1 MFAALQFIIDIDY
14 FWIPGLEWRR
24 GGIYMHYSAE
34 RMLTTHVG
42 SLPRGERLLQMLVD
56 REAGTAI
63 DEAAFEKQ
71 VKHDLDYVLQ
81 KQAEVGVDI
90 IGDGELPRLGF
101 SFYVKDRMSGFG
113 GHSPRGTVTDFAKFP
128 GYARLKQQQA
138 AKGDEISKSATLYA
152 MPECQCAVQYDTE
165 KRAAQQELR
174 LFTESLERT
183 GVGNQATATFV
194 TAATPGIVSTTLL
207 RNPNNPDY
215 ATDRDYV
222 MALAEELRSEY
233 ELIVEHGH
241 ILQVDGPD
249 LALERQILYV
259 DKPLDAFLKRVEL
272 HVEALNAALINIP
285 KDRVRLHV
293 CWGNWD
299 GPHIDDMDLE
309 PLLPLLYQANVGG
322 LSIPFANP
330 RHQHEGEL
338 FVSYPLPDDMLLFP
352 GVVDVTTNYLEHP
365 EVVAERLARIVDVVG
380 ERERIIA
387 STDCGFSTFAGYTMV
402 AEDVVWAKLQVLSQG
417 AALASERLW

>member
-1 MFAALQFIIDIDY
+1 MQHSTD
-14 FWIPGLEWRR
+14 RV
-24 GGIYMHYSAE
+24 
-34 RMLTTHVG
+34 LTTHVG
-42 SLPRGERLLQMLVD
+42 SLPRSERLLQMLVD
-56 REAGTAI
+56 REAGHEV

-71 VKHDLDYVLQ
+71 VEHDLDDVLQ
-81 KQAEVGVDI
+81 KQHEVGVDI
-90 IGDGELPRLGF
+90 VCDGELPRLGF

-113 GHSPRGTVTDFAKFP
+113 GRSPRGTVTDFAKFP
-128 GYARLKQQQA
+128 GYAKLKQQQA
-138 AKGDEISKSATLYA
+138 SRGDEISKSATLYA
-152 MPECQCAVQYDTE
+152 MPECQGVVKYDTE
-165 KRAAQQELR
+165 KHAAQQELQ
-174 LFTESLERT
+174 LFKASLERT
-183 GVGNQATATFV
+183 GVGNQAAETFV

-215 ATDRDYV
+215 TTDRDYV
-222 MALAEELRSEY
+222 MALAEELRGEY
-233 ELIVEHGH
+233 ELIVKHGH
-241 ILQVDGPD
+241 TLQVDGPD

-272 HVEALNAALINIP
+272 HIEALNAALINIP

-309 PLLPLLYQANVGG
+309 PLLPLLYQAKVGG

-365 EVVAERLARIVDVVG
+365 EVVAERIARLIDVVG
-380 ERERIIA
+380 ERERVIA

-402 AEDVVWAKLQVLSQG
+402 ADDVVWAKLQVLSQG
-417 AALASERLW
+417 AALASKRLW

>member
-1 MFAALQFIIDIDY
+1 
-14 FWIPGLEWRR
+14 
-24 GGIYMHYSAE
+24 MHHSAD
-34 RMLTTHVG
+34 RILTTHVG
-42 SLPRGERLLQMLVD
+42 SLSRADRLLQMLVD
-56 REAGTAI
+56 REAGQAI
-63 DEAAFEKQ
+63 DAAAFEKQ
-71 VKHDLDYVLQ
+71 VAHDLDYMLQ
-81 KQAEVGVDI
+81 KQDEAGVDI

-101 SFYVKDRMSGFG
+101 SFYVKDRMAGFG

-128 GYARLKQQQA
+128 GYAKLKQQQA
-138 AKGDEISKSATLYA
+138 ASGDEISKSATLYA
-152 MPECQCAVQYDTE
+152 MPECQCAVQYDSE
-165 KRAAQQELR
+165 RRAAQQELR
-174 LFTESLERT
+174 LFTQSLERT
-183 GVGNQATATFV
+183 GVGNRATETFV

-207 RNPNNPDY
+207 RNPDHPDY

-222 MALAEELRSEY
+222 LALAEELRSEY

-272 HVEALNAALINIP
+272 HIEALNAALVNIP

-365 EVVAERLARIVDVVG
+365 EVVAERIERIIDVVG

-402 AEDVVWAKLQVLSQG
+402 AEDVVWAKLHVLSQG
-417 AALASERLW
+417 AALVSERLW

>member
-1 MFAALQFIIDIDY
+1 MQ
-14 FWIPGLEWRR
+14 
-24 GGIYMHYSAE
+24 HSAD
-34 RMLTTHVG
+34 RILTTHVG
-42 SLPRGERLLQMLVD
+42 SLPRADRLLQMLVD
-56 REAGTAI
+56 REAGQAI
-63 DEAAFEKQ
+63 DAAAFEKQ
-71 VKHDLDYVLQ
+71 VAHDLDYMLQ
-81 KQAEVGVDI
+81 KQDEAGVDI

-101 SFYVKDRMSGFG
+101 SFYVKDRMAGFG

-128 GYARLKQQQA
+128 GYAKLKQQQA
-138 AKGDEISKSATLYA
+138 ASGDEISKSATLYA
-152 MPECQCAVQYDTE
+152 MPECQCAVQYDSE
-165 KRAAQQELR
+165 RRAAQQELR
-174 LFTESLERT
+174 LFTQSLERT
-183 GVGNQATATFV
+183 GVGNRATETFV

-207 RNPNNPDY
+207 RNPDHPDY

-222 MALAEELRSEY
+222 LALAEELRSEY

-272 HVEALNAALINIP
+272 HIEALNAALVNIP

-365 EVVAERLARIVDVVG
+365 EVVAERIERIIDVVG

-402 AEDVVWAKLQVLSQG
+402 AEDVVWAKLHVLSQG
-417 AALASERLW
+417 AALVSERLW

>member
-1 MFAALQFIIDIDY
+1 
-14 FWIPGLEWRR
+14 
-24 GGIYMHYSAE
+24 MHHSAD
-34 RMLTTHVG
+34 RILTTHVG
-42 SLPRGERLLQMLVD
+42 SLPRAERLLQMLVD
-56 REAGTAI
+56 REAGKAV

-71 VKHDLDYVLQ
+71 VAHDLDDVLQ
-81 KQAEVGVDI
+81 KQTEVGVDI

-113 GHSPRGTVTDFAKFP
+113 GHSPRGTVTDFTKFP
-128 GYARLKQQQA
+128 GYAKLKQQQA
-138 AKGDEISKSATLYA
+138 AQGDEISKSATLYA

-174 LFTESLERT
+174 LFKASLERT
-183 GVGNQATATFV
+183 GVGNRATQTFV

-207 RNPNNPDY
+207 RNPDNPDY

-222 MALAEELRSEY
+222 LALAEELRSEY
-233 ELIVEHGH
+233 ELIVAHGH

-272 HVEALNAALINIP
+272 HIEALNAALINIP

-365 EVVAERLARIVDVVG
+365 EVVAERIERIIDVVG

-402 AEDVVWAKLQVLSQG
+402 AEDVVWAKLHVLSQG

>member
-1 MFAALQFIIDIDY
+1 MQ
-14 FWIPGLEWRR
+14 
-24 GGIYMHYSAE
+24 HSAD
-34 RMLTTHVG
+34 RILTTHVG
-42 SLPRGERLLQMLVD
+42 SLPRADRLLQMLVD
-56 REAGTAI
+56 REAGQAI
-63 DEAAFEKQ
+63 DAAAFEKQ
-71 VKHDLDYVLQ
+71 VAHDLDYILQ
-81 KQAEVGVDI
+81 KQDEAGVDI

-101 SFYVKDRMSGFG
+101 SFYVKDRMAGFG

-128 GYARLKQQQA
+128 GYAKLKQQQA
-138 AKGDEISKSATLYA
+138 ASGDEISKSATLYA
-152 MPECQCAVQYDTE
+152 MPECQCAVQYDSE
-165 KRAAQQELR
+165 RRAAQQELR
-174 LFTESLERT
+174 LFTQSLERT
-183 GVGNQATATFV
+183 GVGNRATETFV

-207 RNPNNPDY
+207 RNPDHPDY
-215 ATDRDYV
+215 TTDRDYV
-222 MALAEELRSEY
+222 LALAEELRSEY

-272 HVEALNAALINIP
+272 HIEALNAALVNIP

-365 EVVAERLARIVDVVG
+365 EVVAERIERIIDVVG

-402 AEDVVWAKLQVLSQG
+402 AEDVVWAKLHVLSQG
-417 AALASERLW
+417 AALVSERLW

>member
-1 MFAALQFIIDIDY
+1 MQ
-14 FWIPGLEWRR
+14 
-24 GGIYMHYSAE
+24 HSAD
-34 RMLTTHVG
+34 RILTTHVG
-42 SLPRGERLLQMLVD
+42 SLPRADRLLQMLVD
-56 REAGTAI
+56 QEAGQAI
-63 DEAAFEKQ
+63 DAAAFEKQ
-71 VKHDLDYVLQ
+71 VAHDLDYILQ
-81 KQAEVGVDI
+81 KQDEAGVDI

-101 SFYVKDRMSGFG
+101 SFYVKDRMAGFG

-128 GYARLKQQQA
+128 GYAKLKQQQA
-138 AKGDEISKSATLYA
+138 ASGDEISKSATLYA
-152 MPECQCAVQYDTE
+152 MPECQCAVQYDSE
-165 KRAAQQELR
+165 RRAAQQELR
-174 LFTESLERT
+174 LFTQSLERT
-183 GVGNQATATFV
+183 GVGNRATETFV

-207 RNPNNPDY
+207 RNPDHPDY

-222 MALAEELRSEY
+222 LALAEELRSEY

-272 HVEALNAALINIP
+272 HIEALNAALVNIP

-365 EVVAERLARIVDVVG
+365 EVVAERIERIIDVVG

-402 AEDVVWAKLQVLSQG
+402 AEDVVWAKLHVLSQG
-417 AALASERLW
+417 AALVSQRLW

>member
-1 MFAALQFIIDIDY
+1 MQ
-14 FWIPGLEWRR
+14 
-24 GGIYMHYSAE
+24 HSAE
-34 RMLTTHVG
+34 RILTTHVG
-42 SLPRGERLLQMLVD
+42 SLPCSETLLQMLTD
-56 REAGTAI
+56 REAGRVL
-63 DEAAFEKQ
+63 DEAGFEKQ
-71 VKHDLDYVLQ
+71 IAHDLDEALQ
-81 KQAEVGVDI
+81 KQHEVGVDI
-90 IGDGELPRLGF
+90 VGDGELPRLGF

-128 GYARLKQQQA
+128 GYAKLKQQQA
-138 AKGDEISKSATLYA
+138 ARGDEISKSATLYA
-152 MPECQCAVQYDTE
+152 MPECQCAVKYDPE
-165 KRAAQQELR
+165 RRAAHQELR
-174 LFTESLERT
+174 RFRAALERT
-183 GVGNQATATFV
+183 GTENQATETFV

-207 RNPNNPDY
+207 RNPNNLDY
-215 ATDRDYV
+215 ATDREYV
-222 MALAEELRSEY
+222 MALAEELRGEY
-233 ELIVEHGH
+233 ELIVAHGH
-241 ILQVDGPD
+241 TLQVDGPD

-272 HVEALNAALINIP
+272 HIEALNAALVNIP

-309 PLLPLLYQANVGG
+309 PLLPILYQAKVGG

-330 RHQHEGEL
+330 RHQHEAEL

-365 EVVAERLARIVDVVG
+365 EVVAERIARITDVVG

-402 AEDVVWAKLQVLSQG
+402 AEDVVWAKLRVLSQG
-417 AALASERLW
+417 AASASQRLW

>member
-1 MFAALQFIIDIDY
+1 MQ
-14 FWIPGLEWRR
+14 
-24 GGIYMHYSAE
+24 HSAD
-34 RMLTTHVG
+34 RILTTHVG
-42 SLPRGERLLQMLVD
+42 SLPRADRLLQMLVD
-56 REAGTAI
+56 QEAGQAI
-63 DEAAFEKQ
+63 DAAAFEKQ
-71 VKHDLDYVLQ
+71 VAYDLDYILQ
-81 KQAEVGVDI
+81 KQDEAGVDI

-101 SFYVKDRMSGFG
+101 SFYVKDRMAGFG

-128 GYARLKQQQA
+128 GYAKLKQQQA
-138 AKGDEISKSATLYA
+138 ASGDEISKSATLYA
-152 MPECQCAVQYDTE
+152 MPECQCAVQYDSE
-165 KRAAQQELR
+165 RRAAQQELR
-174 LFTESLERT
+174 LFTQSLERT
-183 GVGNQATATFV
+183 GVGNRATETFV

-207 RNPNNPDY
+207 RNPDHPDY

-222 MALAEELRSEY
+222 LALAEELRSEY

-272 HVEALNAALINIP
+272 HIEALNAALVNIP

-365 EVVAERLARIVDVVG
+365 EVVAERIERIIDVVG

-402 AEDVVWAKLQVLSQG
+402 AEDVVWAKLHVLSQG
-417 AALASERLW
+417 AALVSQRLW

>member
-1 MFAALQFIIDIDY
+1 MQ
-14 FWIPGLEWRR
+14 
-24 GGIYMHYSAE
+24 HSAD
-34 RMLTTHVG
+34 RILTTHVG
-42 SLPRGERLLQMLVD
+42 SLPRADRLLQMLVD
-56 REAGTAI
+56 REAGQAI
-63 DEAAFEKQ
+63 DAAAFEKQ
-71 VKHDLDYVLQ
+71 VAHDLDYILQ
-81 KQAEVGVDI
+81 KQDEAGVDI

-101 SFYVKDRMSGFG
+101 SFYVKDRMAGFG

-128 GYARLKQQQA
+128 GYAKLKQQQA
-138 AKGDEISKSATLYA
+138 ASGDEISKSATLYA
-152 MPECQCAVQYDTE
+152 MPECQCAVQYDSE
-165 KRAAQQELR
+165 RRAAQQELR
-174 LFTESLERT
+174 LFTQSLERT
-183 GVGNQATATFV
+183 GVGNRATETFV

-222 MALAEELRSEY
+222 LALAEELRSEY

-272 HVEALNAALINIP
+272 HIEALNAALVNIP

-365 EVVAERLARIVDVVG
+365 EVVAERIERIIDVVG

-402 AEDVVWAKLQVLSQG
+402 AEDVVWAKLHVLSQG
-417 AALASERLW
+417 AALVSERLW

>member
-1 MFAALQFIIDIDY
+1 
-14 FWIPGLEWRR
+14 
-24 GGIYMHYSAE
+24 MHHSAD
-34 RMLTTHVG
+34 RILTTHVG
-42 SLPRGERLLQMLVD
+42 SLPRADRLLQMLVD
-56 REAGTAI
+56 REAGQAI
-63 DEAAFEKQ
+63 DAAAFEKQ
-71 VKHDLDYVLQ
+71 VAHDLDYILQ
-81 KQAEVGVDI
+81 KQDEAGVDI

-101 SFYVKDRMSGFG
+101 SFYVKDRMAGFG

-128 GYARLKQQQA
+128 GYAKLKQQQA
-138 AKGDEISKSATLYA
+138 ASGDEISKSATLYA
-152 MPECQCAVQYDTE
+152 MPECQSAVQYDSE
-165 KRAAQQELR
+165 RRAAQQELR
-174 LFTESLERT
+174 LFTQSLERT
-183 GVGNQATATFV
+183 GVGNRATETFV

-207 RNPNNPDY
+207 RNPDHPDY

-222 MALAEELRSEY
+222 LALAEELRSEY

-272 HVEALNAALINIP
+272 HIEALNAALINIP

-365 EVVAERLARIVDVVG
+365 EVVAERIERIIDVVG

-387 STDCGFSTFAGYTMV
+387 QY
-402 AEDVVWAKLQVLSQG
+402 
-417 AALASERLW
+417 RLWVLNLRRLYHGG

>member
-1 MFAALQFIIDIDY
+1 
-14 FWIPGLEWRR
+14 
-24 GGIYMHYSAE
+24 MHHSAD

-56 REAGTAI
+56 REAGKAV

-71 VKHDLDYVLQ
+71 VELDLDYVLQ
-81 KQAEVGVDI
+81 KQTEAGVDI
-90 IGDGELPRLGF
+90 VGDGELPRLGF

-128 GYARLKQQQA
+128 GYAKLKQQQVA
-138 AKGDEISKSATLYA
+138 RGDEISKSATLYA
-152 MPECQCAVQYDTE
+152 MPECQCAVQYDRE
-165 KRAAQQELR
+165 QRAAQQELR
-174 LFTESLERT
+174 LFKASLERT
-183 GVGNQATATFV
+183 GVGNRAAETFV

-207 RNPNNPDY
+207 RNPDNPDY

-222 MALAEELRSEY
+222 LALAEELRSEY
-233 ELIVEHGH
+233 ELIVAHGH

-272 HVEALNAALINIP
+272 HIEALNAALINIP

-365 EVVAERLARIVDVVG
+365 EVVAERIERIIDVVG

-402 AEDVVWAKLQVLSQG
+402 AEDVVWAKLHVLSQG

>member
-1 MFAALQFIIDIDY
+1 
-14 FWIPGLEWRR
+14 
-24 GGIYMHYSAE
+24 MHHSAD
-34 RMLTTHVG
+34 RILTTHVG
-42 SLPRGERLLQMLVD
+42 SLPRADRLLQMLVD
-56 REAGTAI
+56 REAGQAI
-63 DEAAFEKQ
+63 DAAAFEKQ
-71 VKHDLDYVLQ
+71 VAHDLDYILQ
-81 KQAEVGVDI
+81 KQTEAGVDI

-101 SFYVKDRMSGFG
+101 SFYVKDRMAGFG

-128 GYARLKQQQA
+128 GYAKLKQQQA
-138 AKGDEISKSATLYA
+138 ASGDEISKSATLYA
-152 MPECQCAVQYDTE
+152 MPECQCAVQYDSE
-165 KRAAQQELR
+165 RRAAQQELR
-174 LFTESLERT
+174 LFTQSLERT
-183 GVGNQATATFV
+183 GVGNHTTETFV

-207 RNPNNPDY
+207 RNPDHPDY
-215 ATDRDYV
+215 TTDRDYV
-222 MALAEELRSEY
+222 LALAEELRSEY

-272 HVEALNAALINIP
+272 HIEALNAALVNIP

-352 GVVDVTTNYLEHP
+352 GVVDVTTNYLEHL
-365 EVVAERLARIVDVVG
+365 EVVAERIERIIDVVG

-402 AEDVVWAKLQVLSQG
+402 AEDVVWAKLHVLSQG
-417 AALASERLW
+417 AALASRAFVVRLRV

>member
-1 MFAALQFIIDIDY
+1 
-14 FWIPGLEWRR
+14 
-24 GGIYMHYSAE
+24 MHHSAD
-34 RMLTTHVG
+34 RILTTHVG
-42 SLPRGERLLQMLVD
+42 SLPRADRLLQMLVD
-56 REAGTAI
+56 REAGQAI
-63 DEAAFEKQ
+63 DAAAFEKQ
-71 VKHDLDYVLQ
+71 VAHDLDYILQ
-81 KQAEVGVDI
+81 KQDEAGVDI

-101 SFYVKDRMSGFG
+101 SFYVKDRMAGFG

-128 GYARLKQQQA
+128 GYAKLKQQQA
-138 AKGDEISKSATLYA
+138 ASGDEISKSATLYA
-152 MPECQCAVQYDTE
+152 MPECQCAVQYDSE
-165 KRAAQQELR
+165 RRAAQQELR
-174 LFTESLERT
+174 LFTQSLERT
-183 GVGNQATATFV
+183 GVGNRATETFV

-207 RNPNNPDY
+207 RNPDHPDY

-222 MALAEELRSEY
+222 LALAEELRSEY

-272 HVEALNAALINIP
+272 HIEALNAALVNIP

-365 EVVAERLARIVDVVG
+365 EVVAERIERIIDVVG

-402 AEDVVWAKLQVLSQG
+402 AEDVVWAKLHVLSQG
-417 AALASERLW
+417 AALVSERLW

>member
-1 MFAALQFIIDIDY
+1 MQ
-14 FWIPGLEWRR
+14 
-24 GGIYMHYSAE
+24 YSAD
-34 RMLTTHVG
+34 RILTTHVG
-42 SLPRGERLLQMLVD
+42 SLPRSEKLLHMLVD
-56 REAGTAI
+56 REAGNAL

-71 VKHDLDYVLQ
+71 VEQDLNYILQ
-81 KQAEVGVDI
+81 KQNEVGVDI
-90 IGDGELPRLGF
+90 VGDGELPRLGF

-128 GYARLKQQQA
+128 GYAKLKQQQA
-138 AKGDEISKSATLYA
+138 AKGDWISKSATLYA
-152 MPECQCAVQYDTE
+152 MPACQCVVQYDRD
-165 KRAAQQELR
+165 KRAAHQELR
-174 LFTESLERT
+174 LFKASLERT
-183 GVGNQATATFV
+183 GVGRAATETFV

-207 RNPNNPDY
+207 RNPANPDY

-222 MALAEELRSEY
+222 MALAEELRGEY
-233 ELIVEHGH
+233 ELIIERGH
-241 ILQVDGPD
+241 ILQLDGPD

-259 DKPLDAFLKRVEL
+259 DKPLNAFLKRVEL
-272 HVEALNAALINIP
+272 HIEALNAALVNIP

-309 PLLPLLYQANVGG
+309 PLLPLLYHAKVGG

-365 EVVAERLARIVDVVG
+365 EVVAERIARIIDVVG

-402 AEDVVWAKLQVLSQG
+402 ADDVVWAKLDMLARG

>member
-1 MFAALQFIIDIDY
+1 
-14 FWIPGLEWRR
+14 
-24 GGIYMHYSAE
+24 MHHSAD

-42 SLPRGERLLQMLVD
+42 SLPRADRLLQMLVD
-56 REAGTAI
+56 REAGKAV

-71 VKHDLDYVLQ
+71 VELDLDYVLQ
-81 KQAEVGVDI
+81 KQTEAGVDI
-90 IGDGELPRLGF
+90 VGDGELPRLGF

-113 GHSPRGTVTDFAKFP
+113 GHSPRGTVTDFTKFP
-128 GYARLKQQQA
+128 GYAKLKQQQA

-152 MPECQCAVQYDTE
+152 MPECQCAVQYDRE
-165 KRAAQQELR
+165 QRAAQQELR
-174 LFTESLERT
+174 LFKASLERT
-183 GVGNQATATFV
+183 GVGNRATQTFV

-207 RNPNNPDY
+207 RNPDNPDY

-222 MALAEELRSEY
+222 LALAEELRSEY
-233 ELIVEHGH
+233 ELIVAHGH

-272 HVEALNAALINIP
+272 HIEALNAALINIP

-365 EVVAERLARIVDVVG
+365 EVVAERIERIIDVVG

-402 AEDVVWAKLQVLSQG
+402 AEDVVWAKLHVLSQG